1 MHGACAAWH
10 YLPVPND
17 VVVYSVRAEFPDAA
31 TRERYVE
38 WLRNGH
44 CQAVV
49 RAGGALSGEVTV
61 FADGSVDSRYVFG
74 SQADFD
80 AYDAGP
86 AIALRADSA
95 LRFPACSGIRLVRS
109 LGIRVARAP
118 D

>member
-1 MHGACAAWH
+1 
-10 YLPVPND
+10 VPNS

-38 WLRNGH
+38 WLRDGH

-61 FADGSVDSRYVFG
+61 LPDGSVDSRYVFG
-74 SQADFD
+74 SQADYD
-80 AYDAGP
+80 AYEAGP
-86 AIALRADSA
+86 AVAMRADGA
-95 LRFPACSGIRLVRS
+95 LRFPPESGVSLTRTLGVR
-109 LGIRVARAP
+109 VVRAP